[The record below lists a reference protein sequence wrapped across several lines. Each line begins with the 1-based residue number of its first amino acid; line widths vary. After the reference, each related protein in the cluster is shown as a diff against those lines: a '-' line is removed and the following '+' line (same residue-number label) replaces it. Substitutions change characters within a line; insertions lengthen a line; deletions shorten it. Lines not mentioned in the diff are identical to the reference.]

1 MLKLNVLL
9 LAEYAY
15 TTKVNEKIDVFSFG
29 VVLLELVTGR
39 EPNDGNDNN
48 NSNINLAEWAWRHFS
63 EGNSIE
69 EALDKEIKEACYL
82 EEMCAVFRLGLACT
96 STLPDSRP
104 SMKEVLQILR
114 RSNPQEGKDGKKG
127 VEYDVAPLLGN
138 GVTGATYLSNYR
150 KSKKIMDDDE
160 SSFVHIL

>member
-1 MLKLNVLL
+1 MI
-9 LAEYAY
+9 AEYAY

-48 NSNINLAEWAWRHFS
+48 NINLAEWAWKHFS
-63 EGNSIE
+63 EGNSIAE
-69 EALDKEIKEACYL
+69 VLDKEIKEQCYL
-82 EEMCAVFRLGLACT
+82 EEMSGIFRLGLACT
-96 STLPDSRP
+96 STLPASRP

-114 RSNPQEGKDGKKG
+114 HSSPQEAGKDGKKG
-127 VEYDVAPLLGN
+127 GEYDVAPLLGS
-138 GVTGATYLSNYR
+138 GATGATYLSSYR
-150 KSKKIMDDDE
+150 KSKKVLDDDE